1 MSHNNKN
8 SALKAVISALFLG
21 ALAIPV
27 TANAAVHTPQGR
39 SIVYKTSLSN
49 VDGLEARILDWR
61 NPSLE
66 FTFDASDT
74 DWTDGVELLLSA
86 DPMGKVSR
94 RTPLMVQFNNGKP
107 TPVITRGQGFDA
119 RIKLDPARIRP
130 RNNKIRFTYDVPAGE
145 ECLLPQHGGWRL
157 DFKNSLVIIKARA
170 KVRNFDIREVDAR
183 LRNPMTAPKS
193 VRILAR
199 GQDTSKLQLLAAQGI
214 GLRMT
219 ELPEFKTNS
228 GASSF
233 DIILG
238 RRDQLSGW
246 VTDKK
251 ILNGSGPRLLIH
263 EGYPMKVV
271 ITGDTNTEVMKTAK
285 AFATYR
291 LPNAHRETTSLGEM
305 AMQPYLDTPNP
316 RVDGT
321 EKLSN
326 FNEGFF
332 ENSWGPRPQT
342 LTFDVSD
349 PSVSSGELLLRLAK
363 NKVVS
368 ENSRLSVSLN
378 GNSLGYAPLNKSRK
392 SVAFKIPEGSLQG
405 TGNQL
410 SLTPELAVKPG
421 AACNFTQDLPGFY
434 LGDGSKLSI
443 NKTASSPVAELSS
456 FMATGGPFSIEK
468 GANTVVI
475 LPSKSL
481 RDYNASLKI
490 MAKIAQSSGHGWTEA
505 NVLRA
510 ANLTAIDSDK
520 NVLIVGPN
528 TALNR
533 RIRDAAPKGLQ
544 SALKGQSLSGTSRVA
559 SIDRFAASD
568 VDGALELYAQSQ
580 AAASRI
586 RNGGVAALYPSPLGT
601 GRVVGVITNVP
612 GRSFS
617 NVASQLIQPTAWN
630 KMEGSVARWDNKKV
644 IMAQTAMSVPGFV
657 LPKTKGTKIGGF
669 EVPSFDW
676 PTLDKIDISAIG
688 AKFNELKF
696 SAASLLGG
704 AKKETVST
712 QQVVIAP
719 EISSKA
725 KTPAVPEL
733 RGFSEIKPASKP
745 SAFKAWA
752 ANAST
757 NLSKAWTNLI
767 SKDAE
772 QSSYAKSETWGESLK
787 SKFETFTTSEAQ
799 SRHEEEQLSALII
812 MLMAA
817 AAFFFLLLG
826 LAKPSRG
833 AKRRR

>member
-1 MSHNNKN
+1 MSHNNN
-8 SALKAVISALFLG
+8 TALKAVISSLFLG
-21 ALAIPV
+21 TLALPV
-27 TANAAVHTPQGR
+27 SANAAVHTPQGR

-49 VDGLEARILDWR
+49 VDGLEARVLDWR

-86 DPMGKVSR
+86 DPLGKVSR

-130 RNNKIRFTYDVPAGE
+130 RNNKIRFTYDVPVGS

-199 GQDTSKLQLLAAQGI
+199 GQNTSKLQVLAAQGI

-219 ELPEFKTNS
+219 ELPEFKTATS
-228 GASSF
+228 ASSF
-233 DIILG
+233 DIVLG

-246 VTDKK
+246 VTDEK
-251 ILNGSGPRLLIH
+251 ILNGNGPRILIH

-271 ITGDTNTEVMKTAK
+271 ITGDTDIEVMKTAK
-285 AFATYR
+285 AFATHR
-291 LPNAHRETTSLGEM
+291 LPSAYRETTSLGEM
-305 AMQPYLDTPNP
+305 AMQPYLEAPNL
-316 RVDGT
+316 RVNGT

-342 LTFDVSD
+342 LTFDVRD
-349 PSVSSGELLLRLAK
+349 PAASSGELLLRLAK

-378 GNSLGYAPLNKSRK
+378 GKSLGYAPLDKSRK

-405 TGNQL
+405 TGNKL

-421 AACNFTQDLPGFY
+421 TACNFTQELPGFY
-434 LGDGSKLSI
+434 LGDGSKLTI
-443 NKTASSPVAELSS
+443 NEAASSPVAELSTL
-456 FMATGGPFSIEK
+456 MATGAPFSSEK
-468 GANTVVI
+468 AANTVVI
-475 LPSKSL
+475 LPSKSS
-481 RDYNASLKI
+481 RDYNASLKV
-490 MAKIAQSSGHGWTEA
+490 MAKLAQSSGHGWTEA
-505 NVLRA
+505 NYLRT

-520 NVLIVGPN
+520 NVLIVGSN
-528 TALNR
+528 TGLNR
-533 RIRDAAPKGLQ
+533 RIKDTAPKGLQ
-544 SALKGQSLSGTSRVA
+544 SALKGLSFSGTGRVA
-559 SIDRFAASD
+559 SIDRFASSD
-568 VDGALELYAQSQ
+568 PNTALSIYAQNQSS
-580 AAASRI
+580 ANRI
-586 RNGGVAALYPSPLGT
+586 RNGGVAALYPSPLGA
-601 GRVVGVITNVP
+601 GKVMGVITNVP

-617 NVASQLIQPTAWN
+617 NVASQLIQSTAWN
-630 KMEGSVARWDNKKV
+630 KIEGSVARWDNRKV
-644 IMAQTAMSVPGFV
+644 IMAQTAMTVPGFV
-657 LPKTKGTKIGGF
+657 SPKADSVKLGGLNLPN
-669 EVPSFDW
+669 FDW
-676 PTLDKIDISAIG
+676 PQFDMIDTNAIG
-688 AKFNELKF
+688 AKFNDLKL

-704 AKKETVST
+704 RKEETVSR
-712 QQVVIAP
+712 QQTITIDTSPSQAEV
-719 EISSKA
+719 SS
-725 KTPAVPEL
+725 VPKL
-733 RGFSEIKPASKP
+733 RGMSGIETPPKP
-745 SAFKAWA
+745 SALKLWA
-752 ANAST
+752 THASANI
-757 NLSKAWTNLI
+757 SKAWQNLN
-767 SKDAE
+767 SKDKAE
-772 QSSYAKSETWGESLK
+772 PSYAKSENWGENVK
-787 SKFETFTTSEAQ
+787 SKFEQFSSSRAQ

-817 AAFFFLLLG
+817 AAFIFLLLG

-833 AKRRR
+833 AKRRRR